1 MMTDYGLQDA
11 YNARTR
17 ELFASPKHAL
27 LDAGEYT
34 AVCRVSESAHGAQLQ
49 LMVLIADARVVQCHF
64 RARACPHLIAACER
78 WCTAVEGKSIAA
90 IASFDAAD
98 CITDLG
104 VPVEKTG
111 RILLLEDAVR
121 DLARQLDS

>member
-1 MMTDYGLQDA
+1 
-11 YNARTR
+11 
-17 ELFASPKHAL
+17 
-27 LDAGEYT
+27 
-34 AVCRVSESAHGAQLQ
+34 
-49 LMVLIADARVVQCHF
+49 
-64 RARACPHLIAACER
+64 
-78 WCTAVEGKSIAA
+78 VEGKSIAA